1 MNTPATRPPAAP
13 ADSGPT
19 STSPLQRR
27 KSATSPVRPSLQP
40 LASSQNFEDIDLD
53 ATAPPPPTPAS
64 RTGSEYNDDLVHLV
78 ESIDVFREAAR
89 VERLLLATI
98 WGRILFIGFAIA
110 SPVDLA
116 LDIRLG
122 VLLATYGSGTWLVP
136 CLMFVFLYLGLRLQV
151 LLLLSTSDTAALLS
165 R

>member
-13 ADSGPT
+13 PDSGPT

-27 KSATSPVRPSLQP
+27 RSATSPVRPSLQP
-40 LASSQNFEDIDLD
+40 LASQNFESIDLD
-53 ATAPPPPTPAS
+53 AGPPPPTPTQ

-110 SPVDLA
+110 KSSGCRFLA
-116 LDIRLG
+116 
-122 VLLATYGSGTWLVP
+122 
-136 CLMFVFLYLGLRLQV
+136 
-151 LLLLSTSDTAALLS
+151 
-165 R
+165 